1 MNSYIQ
7 QFPFIIKS
15 GRMVIADPCVFE
27 DTLDAVSLRN
37 VRSGIWTAHFTYNYL
52 GQLEHAIAKHEKPSI
67 LSHREKLFEIEVQS
81 EQIGFFDR
89 KFYRNDQI
97 AKELPIEPYRIVKK
111 GDLWYCAM
119 CYITNHGP
127 IGAGSYGY
135 GAITDTVPKPHVIIA
150 KKSWVGDYVEF
161 EIRLK

>member
-1 MNSYIQ
+1 MYSYVQ
-7 QFPFIIKS
+7 QFQFIIKS

-27 DTLDAVSLRN
+27 DTFGAVSLRN
-37 VRSGIWTAHFTYNYL
+37 VRSGIWTAHFSYNYA
-52 GQLEHAIAKHEKPSI
+52 GNLEHAIAKHEKPSI
-67 LSHREKLFEIEVQS
+67 LSHREKIHEIEVQS

-89 KFYRNDQI
+89 KFYRNDQL
-97 AKELPIEPYRIVKK
+97 AKELPVEPYVIVKK

-119 CYITNHGP
+119 SYITNHGP
-127 IGAGSYGY
+127 NGAGAFGY
-135 GAITDTVPKPHVIIA
+135 GAITDTQSKSHLVIA